1 MEHEVLH
8 TKKIPTII
16 DFEVLLHVPDRP
28 APYHLRGVIEHH
40 GGTTNSGHYTSYVRA
55 ANNLWYYCNDEA
67 SPQRVATEE
76 VLKAQAYVLIYER

>member
-1 MEHEVLH
+1 MEHGVLQ
-8 TKKIPTII
+8 TKKIRTVIN
-16 DFEVLLHVPDRP
+16 FEVLLHVPDRL

-67 SPQRVATEE
+67 SPQPVATKRVFEAE
-76 VLKAQAYVLIYER
+76 AYVLIYEH